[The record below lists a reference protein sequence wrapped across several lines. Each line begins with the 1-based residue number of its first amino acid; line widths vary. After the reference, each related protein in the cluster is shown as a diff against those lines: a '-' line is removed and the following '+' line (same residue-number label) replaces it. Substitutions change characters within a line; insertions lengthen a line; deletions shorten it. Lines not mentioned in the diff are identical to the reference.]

1 MTNRDSIKSKIFEE
15 GGGGLEGAE
24 KLSLESFSRPSN
36 IHTLN
41 NDTDPA

>member
-15 GGGGLEGAE
+15 GGGVVWGGRE
-24 KLSLESFSRPSN
+24 KLSLESFSPSN

-41 NDTDPA
+41 NDTDPT